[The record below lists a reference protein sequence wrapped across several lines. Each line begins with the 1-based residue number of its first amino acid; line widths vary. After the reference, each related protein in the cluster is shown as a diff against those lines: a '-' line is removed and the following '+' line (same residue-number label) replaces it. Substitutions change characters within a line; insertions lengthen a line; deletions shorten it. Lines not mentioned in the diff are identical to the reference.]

1 MSLHTLAE
9 NLGMTVTRIK
19 QEMPMSE
26 LNNWFQYYEQRNEKK
41 ERQEEAAKGNLLALE
56 PDQLATMFGG
66 DNGSAD

>member
-1 MSLHTLAE
+1 
-9 NLGMTVTRIK
+9 
-19 QEMPMSE
+19 MSE